1 MTDSDEE
8 VLRRSLDA
16 VDRHRTWMLI
26 AIPVAVVVLL
36 AGFYHGTNVMHI
48 DDSNDLANAIM
59 LMLGVWM
66 TMLTLAVVIHVTV
79 MTKRVLRAIELAA
92 KK

>member
-1 MTDSDEE
+1 MTDRDDD

-16 VDRHRTWMLI
+16 VDRQRTWLMTGI
-26 AIPVAVVVLL
+26 AVAVLALL
-36 AGFYHGTNVMHI
+36 VFFYHGTSVMRA
-48 DDSNDLANAIM
+48 DTNGLVNAIM

-79 MTKRVLRAIELAA
+79 MTKRVLRAIEIAT

>member
-1 MTDSDEE
+1 MLMGIPAA
-8 VLRRSLDA
+8 VLL
-16 VDRHRTWMLI
+16 
-26 AIPVAVVVLL
+26 LL

-66 TMLTLAVVIHVTV
+66 TMLALAVVIHVTV

-92 KK
+92 RK